1 MYTLIRLLDPEVLI
15 SASKNICL
23 LAFSTSAQSYT
34 LFKNPDVFLFFVVLK
49 KQWENGPRAQRKEM
63 FFRGKSSLK
72 YRSAYWDPRF
82 KHGHTCSQLCTAI
95 DYGQVLLFLS
105 TCFALELSKGDPEC
119 ESVSEAHYRRV
130 RLHVVEILSDAYI
143 SVLVVWVRA

>member
-15 SASKNICL
+15 SASKNMCL

-34 LFKNPDVFLFFVVLK
+34 LFKNPDVSFLLFWRSNEKMVRARSARKCFFVGKVR
-49 KQWENGPRAQRKEM
+49 WNIGPRIEILALSMAIHAHNSARQLTT
-63 FFRGKSSLK
+63 GK
-72 YRSAYWDPRF
+72 YYYF
-82 KHGHTCSQLCTAI
+82 EH
-95 DYGQVLLFLS
+95 FLV
-105 TCFALELSKGDPEC
+105 LELSKGDPEC

-143 SVLVVWVRA
+143 SVLVVLVRA